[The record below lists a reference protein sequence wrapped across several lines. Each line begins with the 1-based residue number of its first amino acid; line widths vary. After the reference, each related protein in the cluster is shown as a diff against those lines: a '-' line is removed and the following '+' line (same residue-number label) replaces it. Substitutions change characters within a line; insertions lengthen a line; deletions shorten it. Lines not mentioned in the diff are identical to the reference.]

1 MTTSRAARWTPPGT
15 RPAAAAGALLL
26 LLLLLEQP
34 LLLLLNQP
42 LLRLLLQLL
51 LLPRPSPWLLLL
63 PCGGVLRL
71 LPAPVLKGGAQAHCP
86 ACGPAGCTCTR
97 SRVAGHI

>member
-1 MTTSRAARWTPPGT
+1 MTTSRAARWTLPGT
-15 RPAAAAGALLL
+15 PPAAADYLLL
-26 LLLLLEQP
+26 LDQTLL

-42 LLRLLLQLL
+42 LLRLRLQL

-71 LPAPVLKGGAQAHCP
+71 LPAPVLREGAQAHCP

-97 SRVAGHI
+97 